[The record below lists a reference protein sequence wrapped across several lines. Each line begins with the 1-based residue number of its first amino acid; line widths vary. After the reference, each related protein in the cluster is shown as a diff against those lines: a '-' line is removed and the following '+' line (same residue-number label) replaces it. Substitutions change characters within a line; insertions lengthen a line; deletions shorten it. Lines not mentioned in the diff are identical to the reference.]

1 MSYKGIIFDFNGTLY
16 WDSAKHKQA
25 WRLYSKKLRGTEF
38 SDEEMLHHMFGR
50 TNEEIIEYAIG
61 KKPSAEMVE
70 KLGQKKEELYR
81 QMSVKDKENF
91 HLAQGAVEFLD
102 FLKENDIP
110 RNIATMSDKTNV
122 DFYFKSF
129 NLNKWFD
136 INKVVYANGIIPSKP
151 APDIYEIA
159 AKNMD
164 LASKDCIVVED
175 ALSGIE
181 SARKAGIGKIIAIC
195 SEEAPEL
202 YEKIPCVSG
211 IIHNFDEFDR
221 GLFKAKVS

>member
-81 QMSVKDKENF
+81 QMEVAANAWQNDFDLEYWIHKE
-91 HLAQGAVEFLD
+91 LTAYLD
-102 FLKENDIP
+102 VISGTRMMRD
-110 RNIATMSDKTNV
+110 
-122 DFYFKSF
+122 Y
-129 NLNKWFD
+129 LN
-136 INKVVYANGIIPSKP
+136 Y
-151 APDIYEIA
+151 
-159 AKNMD
+159 
-164 LASKDCIVVED
+164 
-175 ALSGIE
+175 
-181 SARKAGIGKIIAIC
+181 
-195 SEEAPEL
+195 
-202 YEKIPCVSG
+202 
-211 IIHNFDEFDR
+211 
-221 GLFKAKVS
+221 LF